1 MDDIVYGHLE
11 RAAESFARY
20 DEEETLGALLAA
32 WRVCRSPTLVK
43 MCEEVERRLVVNGL
57 AAEGNARPP
66 PYEEWEYTPRS
77 MAWLLVSQAQ
87 RTSTP
92 EAYYLDQLLRMSPNP
107 QFGPALVLLSQL
119 PAFQAPLNLTKLCLA
134 LKHVGPP
141 FDVGPL
147 EALQARLAPDNDS
160 AGRLAFVIRLGRE
173 WVPPALDARAEA
185 TLRDLSTALGGRVE
199 HERRCAS
206 VREQWLPQVHAQLD
220 DDAARLVMADEL
232 SALGDPWGEFIV
244 LQCSPAPDEARV
256 NALLEAHRLSWEAP
270 LGPLVVPGRT
280 RFERGFPVAVQLGR
294 KTPRRPSFPAPDP
307 SWSTVREIDWGG
319 DEGPGFHAEWF
330 RHPHLRGIRRMRRMD
345 FREARVM
352 GPHPSVSRLELRES
366 GVNGGRAIRAPD
378 VEWSETF
385 ERLALLPSLS
395 WLELR
400 DADPVSLRIC
410 ASSSLARKLE
420 RLDADRQGAWR
431 LTVRP
436 AAEVPIEA
444 TLVSEEAVGL
454 FVEVL
459 RAAEGFGTSGLLVR
473 CERKL
478 KPWEMQDLKQA
489 TGAYAHVEWV

>member
-11 RAAESFARY
+11 RAAESFARH

-32 WRVCRSPTLVK
+32 WRVCRSPALVK
-43 MCEEVERRLVVNGL
+43 VCEEVERRLVANGL
-57 AAEGNARPP
+57 SADGNARPP
-66 PYEEWEYTPRS
+66 PHEAWEYTPRS
-77 MAWLLVSQAQ
+77 MAWLLVSQAK
-87 RTSTP
+87 RSSTS
-92 EAYYLDQLLRMSPNP
+92 AAHYLDQLLRMSPNP
-107 QFGPALVLLSQL
+107 QFGPALLLLSRL
-119 PAFQAPLNLTKLCLA
+119 PEFQAPLNLTKLCLA

-141 FDVGPL
+141 FDVAPL
-147 EALQARLAPDNDS
+147 EALHARLAPDNDS
-160 AGRLAFVIRLGRE
+160 AGRLAFIIRMGRE

-185 TLRDLSTALGGRVE
+185 ALQDLSKALGEREE

-206 VREQWLPQVHAQLD
+206 VREQWLPLVYAQLD

-232 SALGDPWGEFIV
+232 VALGDPWGEFIV
-244 LQCSPAPDEARV
+244 LQCSPASDEARV
-256 NALLEAHRLSWEAP
+256 NVLLEAHRSSWEEP
-270 LGPLVVPGRT
+270 LGLLVVPGKT

-294 KTPRRPSFPAPDP
+294 RTSMRPSFPAPSP

-319 DEGPGFHAEWF
+319 GEGPGFHGEWF
-330 RHPHLRGIRRMRRMD
+330 MHPHLRGIRRMRRME
-345 FREARVM
+345 FHEAHFM
-352 GPHPSVSRLELRES
+352 GPHPSVSRLELRAPQVG
-366 GVNGGRAIRAPD
+366 GVYPVREPG
-378 VEWSETF
+378 VERSETF
-385 ERLALLPSLS
+385 EKLALLPSLS

-400 DADPVSLRIC
+400 DAEPEDLRIC

-420 RLDADRQGAWR
+420 RFDADRQGAWR
-431 LTVRP
+431 LTARP

-459 RAAEGFGTSGLLVR
+459 RAAEGFGTRGVRVR

-489 TGAYAHVEWV
+489 TAAYAHVEWA